1 MKIKNLQLNILGRG
15 AKVCTVTITIIT
27 EGFEKVTKTYFS
39 HKLLVLSKHFSTCY
53 LPDK

>member
-1 MKIKNLQLNILGRG
+1 MAIKNLQLYWK

>member
-1 MKIKNLQLNILGRG
+1 MKIKNLQLNILGG

-39 HKLLVLSKHFSTCY
+39 H
-53 LPDK
+53 